1 MTALDTAIN
10 AALDSLS
17 IKKYPCIITANGKI
31 EVKDVSSVLN
41 AIILTYS
48 KFTTLDNGMRRV
60 TSGFYFFSKMKNDID
75 VWEDINPKMDVLATA
90 VENFIKKMKAS
101 KFKITQIGEAEAEH
115 LQTTGFETGFSFTLT
130 FEAFPSVFN
139 GQPC

>member
-17 IKKYPCIITANGKI
+17 IKKYPCIIMDNGKI
-31 EVKDVSSVLN
+31 EVKDISSVLN
-41 AIILTYS
+41 AVVETYI
-48 KFTTLDNGMRRV
+48 KVTTLDSGLRRV
-60 TSGFYFFSKMKNDID
+60 TSGFYFFSKMKNDIN

-90 VENFIKKMKAS
+90 VENFIRKMHAS
-101 KFKITQIGEAEAEH
+101 KFKVFQEGEIIGGH